1 LSLGSASAWDDV
13 FRAKKGDLRGVFMKN
28 AIVFE
33 HVSKSFKRYPTR
45 GYTTIKDILV
55 RGEWLRRMRSRHH
68 QRIEALKDVSFSL
81 PEGTVLGIIGPNGSG
96 KSTLLRLIAGIYRP
110 TSGRIIV
117 NGRVSALL
125 SLGVGFH
132 PELSGRENIII
143 GGLAMGLSR
152 REIKR
157 RMEEIIEFAELQDFI
172 DAPVRTYSSGMYM
185 RLAFSVAVNVDPD
198 ILLLDEVL
206 AVGDAAFAQ
215 KCQARMDEFKEQ
227 GKTILLV
234 THDLGTIENWCH
246 QALWL
251 DKGEV
256 RGMGK
261 PSEVIERY
269 VRTLKIATPSG

>member
-1 LSLGSASAWDDV
+1 MKDV
-13 FRAKKGDLRGVFMKN
+13 IAL
-28 AIVFE
+28 E
-33 HVSKSFKRYPTR
+33 HVYKSFKRYPMH
-45 GYTTIKDILV
+45 GYTTLKDYFV
-55 RGEWLRRMRSRHH
+55 RGEFLRRKAR
-68 QRIEALKDVSFSL
+68 QRVEALKDVTFSV
-81 PEGTVLGIIGPNGSG
+81 PAGTVLGIIGANGAG

-110 TSGRIIV
+110 TSGRIVV

-125 SLGVGFH
+125 SLGLGFH
-132 PELSGRENIII
+132 PELSGRENTII

-152 REIKR
+152 REIIE
-157 RMEEIIEFAELQDFI
+157 RMDEIVEFAELRDFI
-172 DAPVRTYSSGMYM
+172 DAPVRTYSAGMYM

-215 KCQARMDEFKEQ
+215 KCRKRMDEFKKR

-234 THDLGTIENWCH
+234 THDLGTVESWCH

-256 RGMGK
+256 RGLGK

-269 VRTLKIATPSG
+269 MGSLKVATPSG

>member
-1 LSLGSASAWDDV
+1 
-13 FRAKKGDLRGVFMKN
+13 MKD
-28 AIVFE
+28 AIILD

-45 GYTTIKDILV
+45 GYTTLKDLLV
-55 RGEWLRRMRSRHH
+55 RGEWLRRMRSR
-68 QRIEALKDVSFSL
+68 QYVQALKDVSFSV
-81 PEGTVLGIIGPNGSG
+81 PEGTVLGIIGPNGAG

-110 TSGRIIV
+110 TSGRIAV

-125 SLGVGFH
+125 SLGLGFH

-143 GGLAMGLSR
+143 GGLAMGLSK

-157 RMEEIIEFAELQDFI
+157 RMEEIIEFAELQDFV

-215 KCQARMDEFKEQ
+215 KSRARMDEFKRQ

-234 THDLGTIENWCH
+234 THDLATVESWCH

-251 DKGEV
+251 DQGEV
-256 RGMGK
+256 RALGK
-261 PSEVIERY
+261 PDEVISMY
-269 VRTLKIATPSG
+269 VDALKIATPSS

>member
-1 LSLGSASAWDDV
+1 MM
-13 FRAKKGDLRGVFMKN
+13 RN
-28 AIVFE
+28 AITLE

-45 GYTTIKDILV
+45 GYTTLKDLLV
-55 RGEWLRRMRSRHH
+55 RGEWLRRMRSRQHV
-68 QRIEALKDVSFSL
+68 EALKDVSLSV
-81 PEGTVLGIIGPNGSG
+81 PEGTVLGIIGPNGAG

-110 TSGRIIV
+110 TSGRILV

-125 SLGVGFH
+125 SLGLGFH
-132 PELSGRENIII
+132 PELTGRENIII

-157 RMEEIIEFAELQDFI
+157 RLEEIVKFAELEEFI

-206 AVGDAAFAQ
+206 AVGDAAFAE
-215 KCQARMDEFKEQ
+215 KSRARMNEFKAR

-234 THDLGTIENWCH
+234 THDLATVESWCH

-251 DKGEV
+251 DKGEI
-256 RGMGK
+256 RAIGN
-261 PSEVIERY
+261 PREVIDLY
-269 VRTLKIATPSG
+269 TGTLKAATPIS

>member
-1 LSLGSASAWDDV
+1 
-13 FRAKKGDLRGVFMKN
+13 MKD
-28 AIVFE
+28 AIILD

-45 GYTTIKDILV
+45 GYTTLKDLFV
-55 RGEWLRRMRSRHH
+55 RGEWLPRMRSRQHV
-68 QRIEALKDVSFSL
+68 EALKDVSFSV
-81 PEGTVLGIIGPNGSG
+81 PEGTVLGIIGPNGAG

-125 SLGVGFH
+125 SFGLGFH

-143 GGLAMGLSR
+143 GGLAMGLSK
-152 REIKR
+152 REIKC

-206 AVGDAAFAQ
+206 AVGDAAFVQ
-215 KCQARMDEFKEQ
+215 KSRTRMEEFKKQ
-227 GKTILLV
+227 GKTILLA
-234 THDLGTIENWCH
+234 THDLPLVASWCH
-246 QALWL
+246 QAVWL
-251 DKGEV
+251 DN
-256 RGMGK
+256 GK
-261 PSEVIERY
+261 VCLWGNAEKVVACY
-269 VRTLKIATPSG
+269 QQTVLAGNIAAVSK